1 MWKAAE
7 GIRAYDVVMDQILN
21 LHISPILGFGDIP
34 AVAKMLK
41 MKGHNSQCPCRM
53 CAIIGI
59 KLQVRHLIPFLSSI
73 SKLF

>member
-7 GIRAYDVVMDQILN
+7 GVHAYDVVWDQIFN
-21 LHISPILGFGDIP
+21 LHIYPILGFGDIP

-53 CAIIGI
+53 CAIVGI
-59 KLQVRHLIPFLSSI
+59 KAP
-73 SKLF
+73 SKSLH